1 MRLIIEIMTM
11 DNVDGVNFNEIY
23 NTTGKPVELFQTSY
37 WVSLK
42 IFDKTYDNKSNKFLF
57 ENCTFDNEKYR
68 LSFNFYL
75 DIKVSLNT
83 QLRNLCREGVI
94 VHIWKSEPLI
104 EVNTQNIP
112 NEKKPV
118 LKVI

>member
-1 MRLIIEIMTM
+1 MRLVIEIITM
-11 DNVDGVNFNEIY
+11 DNVDGITFNETY

-42 IFDKTYDNKSNKFLF
+42 ILDEVYDNKSKKFLF
-57 ENCTFDNEKYR
+57 ENCTCDNEKYR
-68 LSFNFYL
+68 LSFNFTI
-75 DIKVSLNT
+75 DIKVPLDI

-94 VHIWKSEPLI
+94 VYIWKSEPLI
-104 EVNTQNIP
+104 EINTQNLP